1 MRPETSTILKYLLQ
15 LDSEALAVPTT
26 EAPRPALEL
35 GGELSAG
42 QHLHKDLQES
52 YLLYVNTAGN
62 KVAGDYVNVNPKN
75 YSSLSNKVQYYH
87 RADQRHFYL

>member
-15 LDSEALAVPTT
+15 LDSTALALPTA

-52 YLLYVNTAGN
+52 YLLYVNTASN
-62 KVAGDYVNVNPKN
+62 KVAGSYVNVNPKT
-75 YSSLSNKVQYYH
+75 SPMSNKVH
-87 RADQRHFYL
+87 NN